1 MSITFITGTDTD
13 VGKTLTTA
21 ALAAKLAA
29 AGATV
34 AVYKPTQTGVPGGG
48 HGDIDE
54 VARLSGIST
63 VHEGIRL
70 DAPMAPRAA
79 ARLANR
85 GLPPLAHHV
94 ARLAELAAT
103 HDHVLVEGAGG
114 LLVELDSQGHTIV
127 DLAASTT
134 AAARSGFVVVCRSS
148 LGTLNHTAL
157 TLSALQ
163 HRGFANPALVVGAWP
178 ATPSHI
184 EQSNLA
190 SLQNMGADFLGAL
203 PGGASRLA
211 PADFRDKA
219 AGRVKL
225 PAWLRVPVSRP
236 PSAVPVDWPE
246 TIDRVEQ

>member
-1 MSITFITGTDTD
+1 MGITYITGTDTG

-21 ALAAKLAA
+21 ALAAKLSA

-34 AVYKPTQTGVPGGG
+34 AVYKPTQTGVPGDG

-54 VARLSGIST
+54 VARLSGIRT
-63 VHEGIRL
+63 VHEGVRL

-79 ARLANR
+79 ARLASR
-85 GLPPLAHHV
+85 GLPPLAHHA
-94 ARLAELAAT
+94 ARLMELAGM

-114 LLVELDSQGHTIV
+114 LLVELDAQGHTIV

-163 HRGFANPALVVGAWP
+163 HGGFAHPALVVGAWP
-178 ATPSHI
+178 ETPSHI
-184 EQSNLA
+184 EQGNLA
-190 SLQNMGADFLGAL
+190 ALQNMGADFLGAL
-203 PGGASRLA
+203 PAGASQLA
-211 PADFRDKA
+211 PAVFRDKA
-219 AGRVKL
+219 AGRLKL
-225 PAWLRVPVSRP
+225 PDWLCVPPSQP
-236 PSAVPVDWPE
+236 PSAVSADSPE
-246 TIDRVEQ
+246 AVE